1 MTPADYQRVVGL
13 SEFVIAPKFSMIV
26 DSVNPIREL
35 AVPEPATWVLLVVGF
50 VWVSVARKRTVSQS
64 L

>member
-1 MTPADYQRVVGL
+1 
-13 SEFVIAPKFSMIV
+13 VIAPKFSMIV